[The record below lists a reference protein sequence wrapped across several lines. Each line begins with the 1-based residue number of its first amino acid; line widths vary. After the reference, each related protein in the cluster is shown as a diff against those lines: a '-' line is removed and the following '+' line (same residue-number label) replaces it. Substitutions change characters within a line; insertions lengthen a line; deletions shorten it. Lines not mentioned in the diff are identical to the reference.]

1 MKSNNNGLLSEF
13 IKSSKELVDFSRC
26 TVAVTKYKENQFDF
40 RNYSRKVIDLEKK
53 MESKDLLDKTLTL
66 AVNKYFN
73 GINASEALNEAA
85 KEIYEETGQDPREIF
100 IQAVKR

>member
-1 MKSNNNGLLSEF
+1 MKSNNNGLSEF
-13 IKSSKELVDFSRC
+13 INDSKKLLDFTRC
-26 TVAVTKYKENQFDF
+26 TVIATKYKENQFDF
-40 RNYSRKVIDLEKK
+40 RNYSRKVIDLENK
-53 MESKDLLDKTLTL
+53 MESKNLLDKTLTL

-100 IQAVKR
+100 IQAIKR

>member
-1 MKSNNNGLLSEF
+1 MKSNNNGLSEF
-13 IKSSKELVDFSRC
+13 INDSKKLLDFTRC
-26 TVAVTKYKENQFDF
+26 TVVATKYKENQFDF
-40 RNYSRKVIDLEKK
+40 RNYSRKVIDLENK
-53 MESKDLLDKTLTL
+53 MDSKDLLDKTLTL

-100 IQAVKR
+100 IQAIKG

>member
-1 MKSNNNGLLSEF
+1 MKSNNNELSEF
-13 IKSSKELVDFSRC
+13 INDSKKLLDFTRC
-26 TVAVTKYKENQFDF
+26 AVVATRYKENKFDF
-40 RNYSRKVIDLEKK
+40 RNYSRKVISLEKK

-85 KEIYEETGQDPREIF
+85 KEIYEETGQDPRELF
-100 IQAVKR
+100 IQAIKR

>member
-1 MKSNNNGLLSEF
+1 MKSNNNGLSEF
-13 IKSSKELVDFSRC
+13 INDSKKLLDFTRC
-26 TVAVTKYKENQFDF
+26 TVVATKYKENQFDF
-40 RNYSRKVIDLEKK
+40 RNYSRKVIDLENK
-53 MESKDLLDKTLTL
+53 MESKNLLDKTLTL

-100 IQAVKR
+100 IQAIKR

>member
-1 MKSNNNGLLSEF
+1 MKSNNNGLSEF
-13 IKSSKELVDFSRC
+13 INDSKKLLDFTRC
-26 TVAVTKYKENQFDF
+26 TVVATKYKENQFNF

-73 GINASEALNEAA
+73 GTNANEALNEAA
-85 KEIYEETGQDPREIF
+85 KEIYEETGQDPRELF